1 MKLDRGTYEA
11 WMLDRIEGKL
21 TPRQEQELDAF
32 LAANPDLDAAPG
44 ELPVVTDDAMPFALK
59 DDLKKTF
66 PPVGEIDASRLTEF
80 LVALHEGDLPGPAAM
95 DLERYLYEHPEV
107 AREANLMKVSRVA
120 DDAVPFPE
128 KESIAR
134 HFPPHGSPDKHRLTD
149 FLIAAREGD
158 LTAAQHEALI
168 RYMQAHPEAQ
178 RDERLVSAAR
188 IQAEPVVFVGK
199 ERLKKKEGR
208 VIGLWQ
214 RYAMAASIALLLG
227 FAWWMMRSGET
238 EGPAIARTGSTR
250 PQEQKQGAPTTV
262 EQPSSQGTGTVKEN
276 EKSAVPEDHGQKG
289 PERVNGGGTGKP
301 KKAGT
306 PPQEP
311 MPVHEPVPAE
321 ELAPTPEQQLA
332 NNPSQPSEEQPE
344 APLLAHDPVVPA
356 PAQVN
361 GQEPAFSY
369 PMATARSI
377 ETGTPVGTA
386 LANAVRGGVI
396 DSEKRDASLDASD
409 ALAAV
414 NKGLGAITGGQGRM
428 QVERGAT
435 RERWK
440 LRLGR
445 NLAISASTGR

>member
-32 LAANPDLDAAPG
+32 LAANLDLDASPG
-44 ELPVVTDDAMPFALK
+44 ELPVVTDDTMPFALK

-80 LVALHEGDLPGPAAM
+80 LVALHEGDLAGPAAM
-95 DLERYLYEHPEV
+95 DLERYLYEHPEA
-107 AREANLMKVSRVA
+107 AREVRLMKATHVA

-134 HFPPHGSPDKHRLTD
+134 YFPPQGSPDKYRLTD
-149 FLIAAREGD
+149 FLIAAQEGD
-158 LTAAQHEALI
+158 LTVAQREALT
-168 RYMQAHPEAQ
+168 RYVQAHPEAQ

-199 ERLKKKEGR
+199 EQLKKKEGR
-208 VIGLWQ
+208 VVGLWQ

-227 FAWWMMRSGET
+227 FAWWMMRGGAT
-238 EGPAIARTGSTR
+238 EGPAIARTGSKR

-262 EQPSSQGTGTVKEN
+262 EQPSSQGTGAVKEN
-276 EKSAVPEDHGQKG
+276 EKSAVPESHQQQD
-289 PERVNGGGTGKP
+289 PERVNGDGTGIP

-306 PPQEP
+306 PRQEQ
-311 MPVHEPVPAE
+311 MPLRAPVPAE
-321 ELAPTPEQQLA
+321 ELAPAPEQQLA
-332 NNPSQPSEEQPE
+332 NDPRPHKVEQPE
-344 APLLAHDPVVPA
+344 APLLAQDPVVPA
-356 PAQVN
+356 PEQVN
-361 GQEPAFSY
+361 VQEPTASN

-396 DSEKRDASLDASD
+396 DSEKRDASLDGSD